1 MENLTDIIH
10 EEVRQ
15 NAVCSGC
22 GTRYTRLVLEPIRY
36 STNKGKTRRLVCGLP
51 TLNGVRVYCTV
62 ACSSPGCDRYL
73 TFDTVRGT
81 LNPTVPCDARCTNA
95 KGCSCDC
102 SCRGKNHGKAAA

>member
-1 MENLTDIIH
+1 MENLTDIIA

-15 NAVCSGC
+15 NAACHRC
-22 GTRYTRLVLEPIRY
+22 GTRQTRLVLEPVRY
-36 STNKGKTRRLVCGLP
+36 STNKGKTRRYVCGLP
-51 TLNGVRVYCTV
+51 TLNGTRVYYTIRCPT
-62 ACSSPGCDRYL
+62 AGCGGSL
-73 TFDTVRGT
+73 AFDTVRAT